1 MAEENTL
8 SRQWYVIHTYSGF
21 ERKVKLNIEE
31 QFGRSSLGEKFGE
44 VIIPTEEVVEV
55 RKSKKKVSSRK
66 LQRFLTNTL
75 IPFLLIYK
83 RF

>member
-44 VIIPTEEVVEV
+44 VLYPLKRLLRSVRV
-55 RKSKKKVSSRK
+55 RKKFPLGSFSRDI
-66 LQRFLTNTL
+66 F
-75 IPFLLIYK
+75 
-83 RF
+83 

>member
-31 QFGRSSLGEKFGE
+31 QFVAL
-44 VIIPTEEVVEV
+44 V
-55 RKSKKKVSSRK
+55 
-66 LQRFLTNTL
+66 
-75 IPFLLIYK
+75 
-83 RF
+83 